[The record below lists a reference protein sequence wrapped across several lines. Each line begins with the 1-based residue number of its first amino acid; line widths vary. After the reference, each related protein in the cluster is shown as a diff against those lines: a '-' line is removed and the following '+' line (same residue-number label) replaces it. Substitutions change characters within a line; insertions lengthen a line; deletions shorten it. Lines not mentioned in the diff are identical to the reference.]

1 MTAPQQI
8 CQIISSSFSE
18 ATFSMARTQKKKKIE
33 LMRVI
38 IIIIITII
46 FQKCYFLFIGKRI
59 RLLFNECTRLLMY
72 VEGCAV
78 LEKHLRDGEAAD
90 HSRTVLPGCYPL
102 TNPCLPQISGWS
114 CLDVGSVGAASI
126 FSAVCAC
133 PVQMCPHCGG
143 GKGNKDFFFPQ
154 RCCWATLSWFV
165 CQFDIK

>member
-1 MTAPQQI
+1 M
-8 CQIISSSFSE
+8 
-18 ATFSMARTQKKKKIE
+18 K
-33 LMRVI
+33 VI

-143 GKGNKDFFFPQ
+143 EKGIKTFFSPKVQ
-154 RCCWATLSWFV
+154 LSDLVMICMSVWYKVIPRLQLGLHSRPPRQETKYWQPGILFMH
-165 CQFDIK
+165 